1 MNKKIASLF
10 ASVGFDIDTTDLT
23 KLDGHLKSIRGN
35 TANLSRNLRITN
47 TQLNTTSSRMRNLAK
62 SAEAVSK
69 FNNLGGKY
77 VSLAVKVKDAET
89 AIARFGR
96 VLKLIEPR
104 LDSTNF
110 RLSEVTRSWMG
121 LAAAVKSANSELSRV
136 PNRTPRPVGASGVGG
151 GSGGSTRTASHP
163 ANTGFGAGLLGGLAS
178 TIGRFTPTGMVGGSV
193 ATGAAVGVN
202 EIRKVGQDMQRMENL
217 LLFSTNTKDAAEA
230 QKEYARNLEFVR
242 KESLRLGLDTV
253 ELGKA
258 FAQVNMSAG
267 GKMSEEQRKKMFTD
281 MAEYIMVT
289 GAGQEDQKLIFK
301 AVNQMFSLG
310 RIMAEEMNQLTERGV
325 PRQQLYD
332 IAKNKYGVKDTE
344 AVLKLQEKGKLKPED
359 LLPLLFEQFAKRGKE
374 SGAFAKMLESSIFK
388 QNQFKVA
395 LKLMADDIMK
405 AGLDEAIGTFFEVL
419 TNGLPHLT
427 TFLKSLGW
435 VAKGVGTV
443 AKAIWGAIA
452 ATGNWIGQNPIM
464 TGILSTMLLAFAGL
478 TASITGST
486 VALGGLAAVM
496 KSMGKKSLFLIT
508 LLAIWYLFKE
518 YDKYLK
524 GEDTWMTAFQR
535 KITEMTIDV
544 QLFRAELGLL
554 WRQLQ
559 DGEIGNVLGSGV
571 TKGVGT
577 AILDEVIPPSWRE
590 GIRNLRDRNNRNKE
604 EIERHRQGLGSG
616 SGIPYRT
623 SSTTQPT
630 KVEGFVAVDV
640 NLKYPNGQVEK
651 VTVNAPTQS
660 INIGGLLT
668 G

>member
-1 MNKKIASLF
+1 MNKKIANLF

-35 TANLSRNLRITN
+35 TANLTRNLRVAN

-62 SAEAVSK
+62 AAEAVTK

-77 VSLAVKVKDAET
+77 VTLAVKVKDAEA
-89 AIARFGR
+89 AIVRFGR

-110 RLSEVTRSWMG
+110 RLSQTTRSYMQ
-121 LAAAVKSANSELSRV
+121 LARAVKSANYAISQT
-136 PNRTPRPVGASGVGG
+136 PQRTPRPVNPSGIGGSGGG
-151 GSGGSTRTASHP
+151 GSGGNTPSRT
-163 ANTGFGAGLLGGLAS
+163 NTGFGAGFLGGLAS
-178 TIGRFTPTGMVGGSV
+178 TVGRFTPTGMVGST
-193 ATGAAVGVN
+193 ALTTAAVGTN
-202 EIRKVGQDMQRMENL
+202 EIRKAGQDQQRMENM
-217 LLFSTNTKDAAEA
+217 LLFSTKSQE
-230 QKEYARNLEFVR
+230 EYARSLKYVR
-242 KESLRLGLDTV
+242 EESERLGLNSV

-258 FAQVNMSAG
+258 FAQVNMSARE
-267 GKMSEEQRKKMFTD
+267 KLSEPERKKMFTE
-281 MAEYIMVT
+281 MSEYIMVT

-325 PRQQLYD
+325 PRQMIYD
-332 IAKNKYGVKDTE
+332 VAKEVYNVKSTE
-344 AVLKLQEKGKLKPED
+344 EVLKLQEKGQLDPSKI
-359 LLPLLFEQFAKRGKE
+359 LPKVFEQFAKQARDT
-374 SGAFAKMLESSIFK
+374 GAYDKMMGSSIVA
-388 QNQFKVA
+388 QNKFMEQ
-395 LKLMADDIMK
+395 LRQMSDQIMD
-405 AGLDEAIGTFFEVL
+405 AGLDKAFAAFFNTL
-419 TNGLPHLT
+419 TAGLPHLLS
-427 TFLKSLGW
+427 FLKSLGW
-435 VAKGVGTV
+435 VAKGIGTV
-443 AKAIWGAIA
+443 TKAVWGAVE
-452 ATGNWIGQNPIM
+452 ATANWIGQNPIM
-464 TGILSTMLLAFAGL
+464 TGILSTMLLTFAGL

-496 KSMGKKSLFLIT
+496 KSMGKKSLFLVT

-554 WRQLQ
+554 WRQLK

-590 GIRNLRDRNNRNKE
+590 GIRNLRDRNERNKE
-604 EIERHRQGLGSG
+604 EIERHRQGLGSS

-623 SSTTQPT
+623 STTAQT
-630 KVEGFVAVDV
+630 SKLEGFVAVDV

-651 VTVNAPTQS
+651 VMINAPMQS
-660 INIGGLLT
+660 INTGGLK